1 MGTVIA
7 LANQKGGVG
16 KTTTSVNLGACLAD
30 AGKKVLLIDLD
41 PQGNATSGLG
51 INKKKIEQSVY
62 DVLINDVALHDVIR
76 PSSHRGLDI
85 APTTIELSGAEVELT
100 SMMARETRLKDGF
113 EDVQDQY
120 DYILIDCPPS
130 LGLLTI
136 NAFTAADSILIPVQS
151 EYYALEGL
159 SQLINTI
166 QLVRKHFNKNL
177 KIEGVLLTM
186 FNKRTNLGQEVNNE
200 VKKFFGDQVYKTVI
214 PRNVRLSE
222 APSHGLAIIDYDKRS
237 TGAQVYQQLA
247 KEVLGGHGEKKTN
260 RIRTWN

>member
-1 MGTVIA
+1 MGYVIA

-51 INKKKIEQSVY
+51 IDKKDIDESVY
-62 DVLINDVALHDVIR
+62 DVLINDVDLKKVILH
-76 PSSHRGLDI
+76 SSHQGLDI
-85 APTTIELSGAEVELT
+85 VPTTIALSGAEDELT
-100 SMMARETRLKDGF
+100 NLMARETRLKDAFG
-113 EDVQDQY
+113 DVKDEY

-136 NAFTAADSILIPVQS
+136 NAFTACDSILIPVQS

-159 SQLINTI
+159 SQLLNTI
-166 QLVRKHFNKNL
+166 KLVRKHFNSAL

-186 FNKRTNLGQEVNNE
+186 YDKRTNLGQQVNAE
-200 VKKFFGDQVYKTVI
+200 VKKYFGDQVYETII

-222 APSHGLAIIDYDKRS
+222 APSHGQAIVDYDKRS
-237 TGAQVYQQLA
+237 TGAKVYQQLA
-247 KEVLGGHGEKKTN
+247 KEVLARHGEK
-260 RIRTWN
+260 

>member
-76 PSSHRGLDI
+76 PSSHQGLDI

-186 FNKRTNLGQEVNNE
+186 FDKRTNLGQEVNNE

-247 KEVLGGHGEKKTN
+247 KEVLAAYGEK
-260 RIRTWN
+260 

>member
-1 MGTVIA
+1 MKGADTMGTVIA

-30 AGKKVLLIDLD
+30 AGKRVLLIDLD

-51 INKKKIEQSVY
+51 IDKKKIEQSVY
-62 DVLINDVALHDVIR
+62 DVLINDVELSAVIQ
-76 PSSHRGLDI
+76 PSSHQGLDI

-113 EDVQDQY
+113 ADVQDQY

-136 NAFTAADSILIPVQS
+136 NAFTAANSILIPVQS

-186 FNKRTNLGQEVNNE
+186 FDKRTNLGQEVNAE
-200 VKKFFGDQVYKTVI
+200 VKKFFGSQVYETVI

-237 TGAQVYQQLA
+237 TGA
-247 KEVLGGHGEKKTN
+247 
-260 RIRTWN
+260 